1 MQIKNTFSEYG
12 LTVSDEQQKQFETF
26 TEMLIEKNKVM
37 NLTAITEPDEIII
50 KHYLDSSLP
59 ALTNYFQNGFKV
71 IDVGC
76 GAGFPSIP
84 LKIMMP
90 QLDFTLLDSLNKRL
104 NFINEVISSLGLE
117 NIRTVHSRAEDGGQ
131 DKNFREKFDICV
143 ARAVA
148 PLNVLC
154 ELCTPFVKKGGI
166 FIAMKGKDGEN
177 EIANSQKALKI
188 LNLKIEEVIHKN
200 LPSGDDRNIIIIRKK
215 SQTPPQYPRKA
226 PKPSKSPL

>member
-1 MQIKNTFSEYG
+1 MQMKNIFSDYG
-12 LTVSDEQQKQFETF
+12 LTLSCEQQKQFEVF

-50 KHYLDSSLP
+50 KHYLDSALP
-59 ALTNYFQNGFKV
+59 AATDYLKEKLSV

-84 LKIMMP
+84 LKIMLP

-104 NFINEVISSLGLE
+104 NFINEVISELGLE

-131 DKNFREKFDICV
+131 DKKFREKFDVCV

-177 EIANSQKALKI
+177 EIAAAEKALKI
-188 LNLKIEEVIHKN
+188 LNLEICEVIHKN
-200 LPSGDDRNIIIIRKK
+200 LPNGDDRNIIIIRKK